1 MSIEFARW
9 WPILGLV
16 AVPFIWRLSQ
26 HSTLGSS
33 PRHRAVSAVLRIA
46 VVVLLVSALLEP
58 VWHRSGKWMSVVYAL
73 DVSSSIDPAFVGTA
87 IDWIASTNNQGD
99 PAHAAFIAFGGSAR
113 AVATAE
119 GIRSVEVSAD
129 GANRSVNQSVTNLEA
144 AVARAFRSFD
154 PRYLKRL
161 VLITDGNENAGDV
174 SRVLG
179 EAQENEVRVFTL
191 PATVRGE
198 GDSWVEAIDLPDEI
212 REQEPVTATVRV
224 FSRVATTTTVALV
237 GNDQTLETREVRL
250 EPGLNEV
257 DFEVRLPAGGAGTL
271 SGRLQSENDPFAQ
284 NDLHTQAISV
294 GARARILYVEGRLA
308 SARYLSDALSSEGMD
323 VVVVGPELLPETV
336 AALENFDL
344 VLLSDVPMDA
354 LGVNQVNALIGY
366 VRDSGGGFIFAAGE
380 SSYGEEG
387 YSGSEIEELL
397 PIWFELNEERKE
409 LALVI
414 VLDKSYSMVGPKL
427 ELSKE
432 AAKAAL
438 DLLEPTHSF
447 GLITFDDTPYVTVPL
462 QLAIEKPRINDFI
475 SRIIAGSQTNIFPAL
490 ETAFAAL
497 EDSEA
502 EIRHIILLSDGKTY
516 ADDYEELVSLMAD
529 SDITVSSVAVGQEA
543 DRELLGNIATWG
555 RGRSYFIQDES
566 RVPQVFIQE
575 TQIASQSTLVEE
587 AVETTVVT
595 SVEAFTDIDLD
606 AAPPLRGY
614 VRTLAK
620 ETAEV
625 LIQSDSENPILARWR
640 YGLGRTAVFTSDVKN
655 RWAADWLTWDGYGKF
670 WSQLVR
676 ETMRR
681 DGGEELDFV
690 VERIGDEA
698 LITVSALTEEG
709 AYRTDLDPRL
719 RVVGTGGDATSLS
732 FQQVGPGTFQARHK
746 LGPPGEEPYRFEL
759 SGNGIEDRSQALYY
773 RYGDEYRL
781 YPANTQLL
789 SEIAVQTGGGFLPEV
804 GDIFDDYGETA
815 SVPTPLW
822 PWLSALALISFFLDI
837 AVRRAPWFWKRFAG
851 ARLGSFDGNTSTR
864 TISRAG

>member
-1 MSIEFARW
+1 MSVEFARW

-33 PRHRAVSAVLRIA
+33 PRHRAVAAALRIA
-46 VVVLLVSALLEP
+46 TVVLLVSALIEP

-87 IDWIASTNNQGD
+87 IDWIASTNAEGD

-113 AVATAE
+113 TVASVE

-129 GANRSVNQSVTNLEA
+129 GANRSINQSVTNLEA
-144 AVARAFRSFD
+144 ALARALRSFD
-154 PRYLKRL
+154 QRFLKRL
-161 VLITDGNENAGDV
+161 VLITDGNENAGNV

-191 PATVRGE
+191 PATVRGD
-198 GDSWVEAIDLPDEI
+198 GDSWVEGIDLPDEI

-224 FSRVATTTTVALV
+224 FSRVGTTATVALV
-237 GNDQTLETREVRL
+237 GDDQTLETRELRL

-271 SGRLQSENDPFAQ
+271 SGRLQSENDPFGQ
-284 NDLHTQAISV
+284 NDLHTQAVSV
-294 GARARILYVEGRLA
+294 GARPRILYVEGLLT
-308 SARYLSDALSSEGMD
+308 SARYLRDALSSEGMD
-323 VVVVGPELLPETV
+323 VAVVGPELLPETT

-354 LGVNQVNALIGY
+354 LSENQVNAILEY

-387 YSGSEIEELL
+387 YAGSEIEEVL
-397 PIWFELNEERKE
+397 PTWFEITEKRKE

-438 DLLEPTHSF
+438 DLLEPHHSF

-462 QLAIEKPRINDFI
+462 QLAVEKSNMNDFI

-490 ETAFAAL
+490 ETAFNAL

-502 EIRHIILLSDGKTY
+502 DIRHVILLSDGKTY
-516 ADDYEELVSLMAD
+516 ADDYEELVSLMSA

-543 DRELLGNIATWG
+543 DRELLANIAAWG
-555 RGRSYFIQDES
+555 RGRSYFIQDAE
-566 RVPQVFIQE
+566 RVPRIFIQE
-575 TQIASQSTLVEE
+575 TQIASQSTFVEE

-625 LIQSDSENPILARWR
+625 LIQSDSENPLLARWR

-655 RWAADWLTWDGYGKF
+655 RWAADWLTWEGYGKF

-690 VERIGDEA
+690 VERIGDET

-719 RVVGTGGDATSLS
+719 RVVGTGGEEASLS
-732 FQQVGPGTFQARHK
+732 LQQVGPGTFQARHT

-781 YPANTQLL
+781 YPANTELL
-789 SEIAVQTGGGFLPEV
+789 DEIGARTGGGFLPDV
-804 GDIFDDYGETA
+804 GEIFDDYGETA

-851 ARLGSFDGNTSTR
+851 ARSDPAFGAHGS
-864 TISRAG
+864 

>member
-33 PRHRAVSAVLRIA
+33 PRHRALSATLRIS
-46 VVVLLVSALLEP
+46 VVVLLVAALVEP
-58 VWHRSGKWMSVVYAL
+58 IWHRSGKWMSVVYAL

-87 IDWIASTNNQGD
+87 IDWIASTNAEGD

-113 AVATAE
+113 AVSSVE
-119 GIRSVEVSAD
+119 GIRTVEVSND
-129 GANRSVNQSVTNLEA
+129 GGNRSINQSVTNLEA
-144 AVARAFRSFD
+144 AVTRAFRSFD
-154 PRYLKRL
+154 SRYLKRL
-161 VLITDGNENAGDV
+161 VLITDGNENAGNV

-179 EAQENEVRVFTL
+179 EAQKNEVRMFTL

-198 GDSWVEAIDLPDEI
+198 GDSWIEDIDLPDEI

-237 GNDQTLETREVRL
+237 GDDQTLETREVSL

-257 DFEVRLPAGGAGTL
+257 DFEVRLPAGGTGTL
-271 SGRLQSENDPFAQ
+271 SGRLEGENDPFAQ
-284 NDLHTQAISV
+284 NDLYTQAVSV
-294 GARARILYVEGRLA
+294 GARPRVLYVEGRLA
-308 SARYLSDALSSEGMD
+308 SAIYLRDALSTEGMD
-323 VVVVGPELLPETV
+323 VSVVGPESLPETA
-336 AALENFDL
+336 AALESFDL
-344 VLLSDVPMDA
+344 VLLSDVPMEA
-354 LGVNQVNALIGY
+354 LGDTQINAILEY

-387 YSGSEIEELL
+387 YADSEIEELL
-397 PIWFELNEERKE
+397 PVWFEINEKRKE

-462 QLAIEKPRINDFI
+462 QLAVEKPAINDFI
-475 SRIIAGSQTNIFPAL
+475 SRIIAGSQTNIYPAL

-497 EDSEA
+497 ESSEA

-516 ADDYEELVSLMAD
+516 ADDYEELVSLMSD

-555 RGRSYFIQDES
+555 RGRSYFIQDAE
-566 RVPQVFIQE
+566 RVPMIFIQE

-587 AVETTVVT
+587 AVETTVLT

-614 VRTLAK
+614 VRTMAK

-625 LIQSDSENPILARWR
+625 LIQSDSENPLLARWR

-655 RWAADWLTWDGYGKF
+655 RWAADWLTWEGYGKF

-698 LITVSALTEEG
+698 VITVSALTEEG

-719 RVVGTGGDATSLS
+719 RVVGAVGEEASLS
-732 FQQVGPGTFQARHK
+732 FEQVGPGTFQARHA
-746 LGPPGEEPYRFEL
+746 LGRPGEEPYEFEL
-759 SGNGIEDRSQALYY
+759 SGNSIEDRSQSLYY
-773 RYGDEYRL
+773 RYGDEFRL
-781 YPANTQLL
+781 YPANTEMLTD
-789 SEIAVQTGGGFLPEV
+789 IAEQTGGGFLPDVSEV
-804 GDIFDDYGETA
+804 FDDYGETA

-822 PWLSALALISFFLDI
+822 PWLSALALISFFFDI
-837 AVRRAPWFWKRFAG
+837 AIRRAPWFWRRFAG
-851 ARLGSFDGNTSTR
+851 MRWDPFDGSTSVTDKPP
-864 TISRAG
+864 G

>member
-129 GANRSVNQSVTNLEA
+129 GANRSINQSVTNLEA

-161 VLITDGNENAGDV
+161 VLITDGNENAGNV

-224 FSRVATTTTVALV
+224 FSRVATTTTTTTVALV
-237 GNDQTLETREVRL
+237 DDDQTLETREVRL

-257 DFEVRLPAGGAGTL
+257 DFEVRLTAGGAGTL

-555 RGRSYFIQDES
+555 RGRSYFIQDAE
-566 RVPQVFIQE
+566 RVPRIFIQE

-625 LIQSDSENPILARWR
+625 LIQSDSENPLLARWR

-746 LGPPGEEPYRFEL
+746 LGPPRRGAVSVRIV
-759 SGNGIEDRSQALYY
+759 GQRDRGPLA
-773 RYGDEYRL
+773 G
-781 YPANTQLL
+781 TLL
-789 SEIAVQTGGGFLPEV
+789 QV
-804 GDIFDDYGETA
+804 
-815 SVPTPLW
+815 W
-822 PWLSALALISFFLDI
+822 
-837 AVRRAPWFWKRFAG
+837 
-851 ARLGSFDGNTSTR
+851 
-864 TISRAG
+864 

>member
-26 HSTLGSS
+26 RSTLGSS
-33 PRHRAVSAVLRIA
+33 PRHRALAAACRIA
-46 VVVLLVSALLEP
+46 VVVLLVAALLEP

-73 DVSSSIDPAFVGTA
+73 DVSSSIDPTFVGTA
-87 IDWIASTNNQGD
+87 IDWIASTDARGA
-99 PAHAAFIAFGGSAR
+99 PAHSAFLAFGGSAR
-113 AVATAE
+113 AAATAE

-129 GANRSVNQSVTNLEA
+129 GANRSINQGATNLES
-144 AVARAFRSFD
+144 VMARAFRSFD

-161 VLITDGNENAGDV
+161 VLITDGNENAGNV
-174 SRVLG
+174 SRLLG
-179 EAQENEVRVFTL
+179 EAQESGVRVFTL
-191 PATVRGE
+191 PATVRGD
-198 GDSWVEAIDLPDEI
+198 GDSWVESIDLPDEL

-224 FSRVATTTTVALV
+224 FSRVASIATVALV
-237 GNDQTLETREVRL
+237 SDGQTLETREVTL

-257 DFEVRLPAGGAGTL
+257 HFEVRLPAGGAGTL
-271 SGRLQSENDPFAQ
+271 SGRLQGENDPLGQ
-284 NDLHTQAISV
+284 NDFLTQAISV
-294 GARARILYVEGRLA
+294 GARPRILYVEGRPA
-308 SARYLSDALSSEGMD
+308 SAQYLRDALSSEGID
-323 VVVVGPELLPETV
+323 VTVVGPESLPATV
-336 AALENFDL
+336 GALENFDL
-344 VLLSDVPMDA
+344 MLMSDVPMNA
-354 LGVNQVNALIGY
+354 LGGEQVDAILEY

-387 YSGSEIEELL
+387 YEGSEIEEVL
-397 PIWFELNEERKE
+397 PIWFQINEERKD

-414 VLDKSYSMVGPKL
+414 VMDKSYSMVGPKL

-438 DLLEPTHSF
+438 ELLEPTHSF

-462 QLAIEKPRINDFI
+462 QLAVEKPRINDFI
-475 SRIIAGSQTNIFPAL
+475 SRIIAGSQTNIYPAL
-490 ETAFAAL
+490 ETAFNAL
-497 EDSEA
+497 ADSEA
-502 EIRHIILLSDGKTY
+502 EVRHIILLSDGKTY
-516 ADDYEELVSLMAD
+516 ADDYEELVSLMSA

-555 RGRSYFIQDES
+555 RGRSYFIEDAE

-587 AVETTVVT
+587 AVQTTVIT
-595 SVEAFTDIDLD
+595 SIEAFTDIDLN

-625 LIQSDSENPILARWR
+625 LIQSESEDPLLARWR
-640 YGLGRTAVFTSDVKN
+640 YGLGRTAAFTSDVKN
-655 RWAADWLTWDGYGKF
+655 RWAVDWLTWDGYGKF

-681 DGGEELDFV
+681 DGGGELDFMI
-690 VERIGDEA
+690 ERVGNEA

-719 RVVGTGGDATSLS
+719 SLVGTEGERTPLD
-732 FQQVGPGTFQARHK
+732 FQQVGPGTFQARHS
-746 LGPPGEEPYRFEL
+746 LGAPGEEPYQFEL

-773 RYGDEYRL
+773 RFGDEYRL
-781 YPANTQLL
+781 YPANAELL
-789 SEIAVQTGGGFLPEV
+789 GEIAAQTGGQFLPDA
-804 GDIFDDYGETA
+804 GDIFNDYGETA

-822 PWLSALALISFFLDI
+822 PWLSALALIGFLMDI
-837 AVRRAPWFWKRFAG
+837 AVRRAPWFWRRFAT
-851 ARLGSFDGNTSTR
+851 ARARSV
-864 TISRAG
+864 

>member
-1 MSIEFARW
+1 MSIEFARC

-129 GANRSVNQSVTNLEA
+129 GANRSINQSVTNLEA

-161 VLITDGNENAGDV
+161 VLITDGNENAGNV

-237 GNDQTLETREVRL
+237 DDDQTLETREVRL

-257 DFEVRLPAGGAGTL
+257 DFEVRLTAGGAGTL

-555 RGRSYFIQDES
+555 RGRSYFIQDAE
-566 RVPQVFIQE
+566 RVPRIFIQE

-625 LIQSDSENPILARWR
+625 LIQSDSENPLLARWR

-746 LGPPGEEPYRFEL
+746 LGPPGGEPYRFEL

-781 YPANTQLL
+781 YPANTELL

-804 GDIFDDYGETA
+804 GEIFDDYGETA

>member
-129 GANRSVNQSVTNLEA
+129 GANRSINQSVTNLEA

-161 VLITDGNENAGDV
+161 VLITDGNENAGNV

-237 GNDQTLETREVRL
+237 DDDQTLETREVRL

-257 DFEVRLPAGGAGTL
+257 DFEVRLTAGGAGTL

-555 RGRSYFIQDES
+555 RGRSYFIQDAE
-566 RVPQVFIQE
+566 RVPRIFIQE

-625 LIQSDSENPILARWR
+625 LIQSDSENPLLARWR

-746 LGPPGEEPYRFEL
+746 LGPPGGEPYRFEL

-781 YPANTQLL
+781 YPANTELL

-804 GDIFDDYGETA
+804 GEIFDDYGETA

-822 PWLSALALISFFLDI
+822 PWLSALALIGFFLDI

>member
-16 AVPFIWRLSQ
+16 AIPFIWRLSKS
-26 HSTLGSS
+26 STLGSS
-33 PRHRAVSAVLRIA
+33 PRHRAVAAALRIS
-46 VVVLLVSALLEP
+46 VVVLLVAALIEP
-58 VWHRSGKWMSVVYAL
+58 VWQRSGKWMSVVYAL
-73 DVSSSIDPAFVGTA
+73 DVSSSIDPAFIGTA
-87 IDWIASTNNQGD
+87 IDWIASTNAQGD

-113 AVATAE
+113 AMATVE

-129 GANRSVNQSVTNLEA
+129 GANRSINQSVTNLEA
-144 AVARAFRSFD
+144 AVTRAFRSFD
-154 PRYLKRL
+154 SRYLKRL
-161 VLITDGNENAGDV
+161 VLITDGNENAGNV

-198 GDSWVEAIDLPDEI
+198 GDSWIEAIDLPDQI
-212 REQEPVTATVRV
+212 REEEPVTATVRV
-224 FSRVATTTTVALV
+224 FSRVATTATVELV
-237 GNDQTLETREVRL
+237 SNDQTLETREVRL
-250 EPGLNEV
+250 EPGLNEI

-271 SGRLQSENDPFAQ
+271 SGRLQRENDPFAQ
-284 NDLHTQAISV
+284 NDLHTQAVSV
-294 GARARILYVEGRLA
+294 GARPRILYVEGRLA
-308 SARYLSDALSSEGMD
+308 SAIYLRDALSAEGMD
-323 VVVVGPELLPETV
+323 VVVVGPDLLPETA
-336 AALENFDL
+336 AALESFDL

-354 LGVNQVNALIGY
+354 LGDGQVNAILEY

-387 YSGSEIEELL
+387 YAGSQIEELL
-397 PIWFELNEERKE
+397 PIWFEINEKRKE
-409 LALVI
+409 LALII

-462 QLAIEKPRINDFI
+462 QLAVEKASMNDFI
-475 SRIIAGSQTNIFPAL
+475 SRIIAGSQTNIYPAL

-497 EDSEA
+497 ENSDA

-516 ADDYEELVSLMAD
+516 ADDYEELVSLMSD

-543 DRELLGNIATWG
+543 DRELLGNIAKWG
-555 RGRSYFIQDES
+555 RGRAYFIEDAA
-566 RVPQVFIQE
+566 RVPRIFIQE

-587 AVETTVVT
+587 AVQTTVVM
-595 SVEAFTDIDLD
+595 SVEAFTDIDMD

-625 LIQSDSENPILARWR
+625 LIQSDSENPLLARWR

-655 RWAADWLTWDGYGKF
+655 RWAADWLTWEGYGKF

-690 VERIGDEA
+690 VERIGNEA
-698 LITVSALTEEG
+698 VITVSALTEEG
-709 AYRTDLDPRL
+709 TYRSDLDPQL
-719 RVVGTGGDATSLS
+719 RVLGTGGEETPLS
-732 FQQVGPGTFQARHK
+732 FEQVGPGTFQARYT
-746 LGPPGEEPYRFEL
+746 LGAPGEDPYRFEL

-773 RYGDEYRL
+773 RYGDEFRL
-781 YPANTQLL
+781 YPPNTELL
-789 SEIAVQTGGGFLPEV
+789 SEIAVQTGGKFLPDVAE
-804 GDIFDDYGETA
+804 IFDDYGETA

-822 PWLSALALISFFLDI
+822 PWLSVLALVSFFLDI
-837 AVRRAPWFWKRFAG
+837 AVRRAPWFWRRFAG
-851 ARLGSFDGNTSTR
+851 ARLDSFDDDTSKQA
-864 TISRAG
+864 I

>member
-33 PRHRAVSAVLRIA
+33 PRHRVVSAVLRIA

-87 IDWIASTNNQGD
+87 IDWIASTNNLGD
-99 PAHAAFIAFGGSAR
+99 PAHATFIAFGGSAR

-129 GANRSVNQSVTNLEA
+129 GANRSINQSVTNLEA
-144 AVARAFRSFD
+144 AVARALRSFD

-161 VLITDGNENAGDV
+161 VLITDGNENAGNV

-191 PATVRGE
+191 PAAVRGE

-284 NDLHTQAISV
+284 NDVHTQAISV

-323 VVVVGPELLPETV
+323 VVVVGPELLPETT

-380 SSYGEEG
+380 SSYGEGG

-462 QLAIEKPRINDFI
+462 QLALEKPRINDFI

-555 RGRSYFIQDES
+555 RGRSYFIQDAE
-566 RVPQVFIQE
+566 RVPRIFIQE

-719 RVVGTGGDATSLS
+719 RVVRTGGDATSLS
-732 FQQVGPGTFQARHK
+732 YQQVGPGTFQARHT
-746 LGPPGEEPYRFEL
+746 LGAPGEEPYRFEL

-804 GDIFDDYGETA
+804 GEIFDDYGETA

-851 ARLGSFDGNTSTR
+851 ARLGSFYGDPSTR

>member
-1 MSIEFARW
+1 MSIEFVRW

-26 HSTLGSS
+26 RSTLGSS
-33 PRHRAVSAVLRIA
+33 PRHRAVAAAFRIT
-46 VVVLLVSALLEP
+46 VVVFLVSALIEP
-58 VWHRSGKWMSVVYAL
+58 VWHRSGKWMSVVYVL
-73 DVSSSIDPAFVGTA
+73 DVSSSIEPTFVATA
-87 IDWIASTNNQGD
+87 IDWIASANARGD
-99 PAHAAFIAFGGSAR
+99 PVHAAFLAFGGSAR

-129 GANRSVNQSVTNLEA
+129 GANRSINQSVTNLEA
-144 AVARAFRSFD
+144 ALSRALRSFD

-161 VLITDGNENAGDV
+161 VLITDGNENAGNV
-174 SRVLG
+174 SRLLG
-179 EAQENEVRVFTL
+179 EAQENDVRVFTL

-212 REQEPVTATVRV
+212 REQEPITATVRV
-224 FSRVATTTTVALV
+224 FSRVATNATVELV
-237 GNDQTLETREVRL
+237 GDDQTLMSREVSL

-271 SGRLQSENDPFAQ
+271 SGQLRSENDSLGQ
-284 NDLHTQAISV
+284 NDLHTRAISV
-294 GARARILYVEGRLA
+294 GARPRILYVEGRLA
-308 SARYLSDALSSEGMD
+308 SAQYLRDALSAEGMD
-323 VVVVGPELLPETV
+323 VTVVGPESLPETA

-344 VLLSDVPMDA
+344 MLMSDVPMDA
-354 LGVNQVNALIGY
+354 LGGNQVNAIIEY

-387 YSGSEIEELL
+387 YAGSGIEEVL
-397 PIWFELNEERKE
+397 PIWFEINEQRKD
-409 LALVI
+409 LALII

-447 GLITFDDTPYVTVPL
+447 GLVTFDDTPYVTVPL
-462 QLAIEKPRINDFI
+462 QPAVEKPRMNDFI
-475 SRIIAGSQTNIFPAL
+475 SRIIAGSQTNIYPAL
-490 ETAFAAL
+490 ETAFQAL
-497 EDSEA
+497 ADSEA
-502 EIRHIILLSDGKTY
+502 EVRHIILLSDGKTY
-516 ADDYEELVSLMAD
+516 ADDYEELVSLMSD

-555 RGRSYFIQDES
+555 GGRAYFIQDAE
-566 RVPQVFIQE
+566 RVPRIFIQE

-587 AVETTVVT
+587 AVETTVIT
-595 SVEAFTDIDLD
+595 SIEAFTDIDLD
-606 AAPPLRGY
+606 AAPALQGY

-625 LIQSDSENPILARWR
+625 LIQSDSENPLLARWR
-640 YGLGRTAVFTSDVKN
+640 YGLGRTAIFTSDVKN
-655 RWAADWLTWDGYGKF
+655 RWAVDWLTWDGYGKF

-681 DGGEELDFV
+681 DGGGELEFV
-690 VERIGDEA
+690 VERVGDEA

-709 AYRTDLDPRL
+709 AYRTDLDPQLRL
-719 RVVGTGGDATSLS
+719 VGPGGAAVPLS
-732 FQQVGPGTFQARHK
+732 FEQVGPGTFQARHA
-746 LGPPGEEPYRFEL
+746 LGVPGQEPYRFAL
-759 SGNGIEDRSQALYY
+759 SGTGIEDRSQALYY
-773 RYGDEYRL
+773 RYGDEFRL
-781 YPANTQLL
+781 YPANTDLL
-789 SEIAVQTGGGFLPEV
+789 NEIAVQTGGKFLPDV
-804 GDIFDDYGETA
+804 GEIFDDYGETA

-822 PWLSALALISFFLDI
+822 PWLSLLALFSFFLDI
-837 AVRRAPWFWKRFAG
+837 AVRRAPWFWRRFSA
-851 ARLGSFDGNTSTR
+851 APSGSV
-864 TISRAG
+864 

>member
-1 MSIEFARW
+1 MSIEFVRW
-9 WPILGLV
+9 WPVLGLV
-16 AVPFIWRLSQ
+16 AVPLIWRLSQ
-26 HSTLGSS
+26 RSTLGSS
-33 PRHRAVSAVLRIA
+33 PRHRAVAAAFRIA
-46 VVVLLVSALLEP
+46 VVVFLVSALIEP

-73 DVSSSIDPAFVGTA
+73 DVSSSIEPTFVATA
-87 IDWIASTNNQGD
+87 IDWIASTNTRGD
-99 PAHAAFIAFGGSAR
+99 PAHAAFLAFGGSAR

-129 GANRSVNQSVTNLEA
+129 GANRSINQSVTNLEA
-144 AVARAFRSFD
+144 ALSRALRSFD

-161 VLITDGNENAGDV
+161 VLITDGNENAGNV
-174 SRVLG
+174 SRMLG
-179 EAQENEVRVFTL
+179 EAQENDVRVFTL

-224 FSRVATTTTVALV
+224 FSRVATTATVELV
-237 GNDQTLETREVRL
+237 GGDRTLETREVSL

-271 SGRLQSENDPFAQ
+271 SGQLRSENDPLGQ
-284 NDLHTQAISV
+284 NDLHTRAISV
-294 GARARILYVEGRLA
+294 GARPRILYVEGRLA
-308 SARYLSDALSSEGMD
+308 SAQYLRDALSAEGMD
-323 VVVVGPELLPETV
+323 VTVVGPESLPETA

-344 VLLSDVPMDA
+344 MLMSDVPMDA
-354 LGVNQVNALIGY
+354 LDGNQVNAIIEY

-387 YSGSEIEELL
+387 YAGSGIEEVL
-397 PIWFELNEERKE
+397 PIWFEINEQRKD
-409 LALVI
+409 LALII

-438 DLLEPTHSF
+438 DLLDPTHSF

-462 QLAIEKPRINDFI
+462 QLAIEKPRMNDFI
-475 SRIIAGSQTNIFPAL
+475 SRIIAGSQTNIYPAL
-490 ETAFAAL
+490 ETAFQAL
-497 EDSEA
+497 ADSEA
-502 EIRHIILLSDGKTY
+502 EVRHIILLSDGKTY
-516 ADDYEELVSLMAD
+516 ADDYEELVSLMSD

-543 DRELLGNIATWG
+543 DRELLANIAAWG
-555 RGRSYFIQDES
+555 KGRAYFIQDAE
-566 RVPQVFIQE
+566 RVPRIFIQE

-587 AVETTVVT
+587 AVETTVIT
-595 SVEAFTDIDLD
+595 SIEAFTDIDLD
-606 AAPPLRGY
+606 AAPPLQGY

-625 LIQSDSENPILARWR
+625 LIQSDSENPLLARWR
-640 YGLGRTAVFTSDVKN
+640 YGLGRTAIFTSDVKN
-655 RWAADWLTWDGYGKF
+655 RWAVDWLTWDGYGKF

-681 DGGEELDFV
+681 DSGGELEFV
-690 VERIGDEA
+690 VERVGDEA

-709 AYRTDLDPRL
+709 AYRTDLDPQLRL
-719 RVVGTGGDATSLS
+719 VGPGGEGVPLS
-732 FQQVGPGTFQARHK
+732 FQQVGPGTFQARHA
-746 LGPPGEEPYRFEL
+746 LGAPGQEPYRFEL

-773 RYGDEYRL
+773 RYGDEFRL
-781 YPANTQLL
+781 YPANTDLL
-789 SEIAVQTGGGFLPEV
+789 NEIAVQTGGKFLPDV
-804 GDIFDDYGETA
+804 GEIFDDYGETA

-822 PWLSALALISFFLDI
+822 PWLSLLALFSFFLDI
-837 AVRRAPWFWKRFAG
+837 AVRRAPWFWR
-851 ARLGSFDGNTSTR
+851 RLSAAPSGSV
-864 TISRAG
+864 

>member
-1 MSIEFARW
+1 MSIEFVRW
-9 WPILGLV
+9 WPILGLM

-33 PRHRAVSAVLRIA
+33 PRHRAVAAAFRIA
-46 VVVLLVSALLEP
+46 VVVLLVSALIEP

-87 IDWIASTNNQGD
+87 IDWIASTHARGD
-99 PAHAAFIAFGGSAR
+99 PAHASFIAFGGSTR

-119 GIRSVEVSAD
+119 GIRSVEVSSD
-129 GANRSVNQSVTNLEA
+129 GAGRSINQSVTNLEA
-144 AVARAFRSFD
+144 AMARAFRSFD

-161 VLITDGNENAGDV
+161 VLITDGNENAGNV
-174 SRVLG
+174 SRLLG
-179 EAQENEVRVFTL
+179 EAQENEIRVFTL
-191 PATVRGE
+191 PATVRGD
-198 GDSWVEAIDLPDEI
+198 GDSWVEGIDLPDEI

-224 FSRVATTTTVALV
+224 FSRVATTATVALV
-237 GNDQTLETREVRL
+237 GDNGTLETREVSV

-271 SGRLQSENDPFAQ
+271 SGRLGRENDLLGQ

-294 GARARILYVEGRLA
+294 GARPRILYVEGRLA
-308 SARYLSDALSSEGMD
+308 SALYLRDALSSEGMD
-323 VVVVGPELLPETV
+323 VTVVGPEALPETS

-344 VLLSDVPMDA
+344 LLLSDVPMEA
-354 LGVNQVNALIGY
+354 LGSDQVNAILEY

-387 YSGSEIEELL
+387 YAESGIEELL
-397 PIWFELNEERKE
+397 PIWFEIDEQRKD
-409 LALVI
+409 LALII
-414 VLDKSYSMVGPKL
+414 VMDKSYSMVGPKL

-438 DLLEPTHSF
+438 DLLEPTQSF
-447 GLITFDDTPYVTVPL
+447 GLITFDDTPHVTVPL
-462 QLAIEKPRINDFI
+462 QLAVEKPLMNDFI
-475 SRIIAGSQTNIFPAL
+475 SRIIAGSQTNIYPAL
-490 ETAFAAL
+490 ETAFDAL
-497 EDSEA
+497 ADSEA
-502 EIRHIILLSDGKTY
+502 EVRHIILLSDGKTY
-516 ADDYEELVSLMAD
+516 ADDYEELVSLMSA
-529 SDITVSSVAVGQEA
+529 SEITVSSVAVGQEA
-543 DRELLGNIATWG
+543 DRELLGNIARWG
-555 RGRSYFIQDES
+555 RGRAYFIQDAE
-566 RVPQVFIQE
+566 RVPRIFIQE

-587 AVETTVVT
+587 AVETTVTT
-595 SVEAFTDIDLD
+595 SIEAFTDIDMD
-606 AAPPLRGY
+606 EAPPLGGY

-625 LIQSDSENPILARWR
+625 LIESDSENPLLARWR

-681 DGGEELDFV
+681 DGGDELGFV
-690 VERIGDEA
+690 VERVGDEA
-698 LITVSALTEEG
+698 IITVSALTEEG

-719 RVVGTGGDATSLS
+719 RVVGTGGDGIPLS
-732 FQQVGPGTFQARHK
+732 FQQVGPGTFQARHT
-746 LGPPGEEPYRFEL
+746 LGPPGEDPYRFEL

-789 SEIAVQTGGGFLPEV
+789 SEIASQTGGGFLPEV
-804 GDIFDDYGETA
+804 GEIFEDYGETA

-822 PWLSALALISFFLDI
+822 PWLSALALISFLMDI
-837 AVRRAPWFWKRFAG
+837 AVRRAPWFWRRFSA
-851 ARLGSFDGNTSTR
+851 ARFESV
-864 TISRAG
+864 

>member
-1 MSIEFARW
+1 MSIEFVRW

-26 HSTLGSS
+26 RSTLGSS
-33 PRHRAVSAVLRIA
+33 PRHRAAAAAFRIT
-46 VVVLLVSALLEP
+46 VVVFLVSALIEP
-58 VWHRSGKWMSVVYAL
+58 VWHRSGKWMSVVYVL
-73 DVSSSIDPAFVGTA
+73 DVSSSIEPTFVATA
-87 IDWIASTNNQGD
+87 IDWIASANTRGD
-99 PAHAAFIAFGGSAR
+99 PVHAAFLAFGGSAR

-129 GANRSVNQSVTNLEA
+129 GANRSINQSVTNLEA
-144 AVARAFRSFD
+144 ALSRALRSFD

-161 VLITDGNENAGDV
+161 VLITDGNENAGNV
-174 SRVLG
+174 SRLLG
-179 EAQENEVRVFTL
+179 EAQENDVRVFTL

-212 REQEPVTATVRV
+212 REQEPITATVRV
-224 FSRVATTTTVALV
+224 FSRVATNATVELV
-237 GNDQTLETREVRL
+237 GDDQTLMSREVSL

-271 SGRLQSENDPFAQ
+271 SGQLRSENDSLGQ
-284 NDLHTQAISV
+284 NDLHTRAISV
-294 GARARILYVEGRLA
+294 GARPRILYVEGRLA
-308 SARYLSDALSSEGMD
+308 SAQYLRDALSAEGMD
-323 VVVVGPELLPETV
+323 VTVVGPESLPETA

-344 VLLSDVPMDA
+344 MLMSDVPMDA
-354 LGVNQVNALIGY
+354 LGGNQVNAIIEY

-387 YSGSEIEELL
+387 YAGSGIEEVL
-397 PIWFELNEERKE
+397 PIWFEINEQRKD
-409 LALVI
+409 LALII

-447 GLITFDDTPYVTVPL
+447 GLVTFDDTPYVTVPL
-462 QLAIEKPRINDFI
+462 QPAVEKPRMNDFI
-475 SRIIAGSQTNIFPAL
+475 SRIIAGSQTNIYPAL
-490 ETAFAAL
+490 ETAFQAL
-497 EDSEA
+497 ADSEA
-502 EIRHIILLSDGKTY
+502 EVRHIILLSDGKTY
-516 ADDYEELVSLMAD
+516 ADDYEELVSLMSD

-555 RGRSYFIQDES
+555 GGRAYFIQDAE
-566 RVPQVFIQE
+566 RVPRIFIQE

-587 AVETTVVT
+587 AVETTVIT
-595 SVEAFTDIDLD
+595 SIEAFTDIDLD
-606 AAPPLRGY
+606 AAPALQGY

-625 LIQSDSENPILARWR
+625 LIQSDSENPLLARWR
-640 YGLGRTAVFTSDVKN
+640 YGLGRTAIFTSDVKN
-655 RWAADWLTWDGYGKF
+655 RWAVDWLTWDGYGKF

-681 DGGEELDFV
+681 DGGGELEFV
-690 VERIGDEA
+690 VERVGDEA

-709 AYRTDLDPRL
+709 AYRTDLDPQLRL
-719 RVVGTGGDATSLS
+719 VGPGEAAVPLS
-732 FQQVGPGTFQARHK
+732 FEQVGPGTFQARHA
-746 LGPPGEEPYRFEL
+746 LGVPGQEPYRFAL
-759 SGNGIEDRSQALYY
+759 SGTGIEDRSQALYY
-773 RYGDEYRL
+773 RYGDEFRL
-781 YPANTQLL
+781 YPANTDLL
-789 SEIAVQTGGGFLPEV
+789 NEIAVQTGGKFLPDV
-804 GDIFDDYGETA
+804 GEIFDDYGETA

-822 PWLSALALISFFLDI
+822 PWLSLLALFSFFLDI
-837 AVRRAPWFWKRFAG
+837 AVRRAPWFWRRFSA
-851 ARLGSFDGNTSTR
+851 APSGSV
-864 TISRAG
+864 

>member
-1 MSIEFARW
+1 MSIEIVRW

-26 HSTLGSS
+26 RSTLGSS
-33 PRHRAVSAVLRIA
+33 PRHRAVAAAFRIA
-46 VVVLLVSALLEP
+46 VVVFLVSALIEP

-73 DVSSSIDPAFVGTA
+73 DVSSSIEPTFVATA
-87 IDWIASTNNQGD
+87 IDWIASANTRGD
-99 PAHAAFIAFGGSAR
+99 PAHAAFLAFGGSTR

-129 GANRSVNQSVTNLEA
+129 GANRSINQSVTNLEA
-144 AVARAFRSFD
+144 ALSRALRSFD

-161 VLITDGNENAGDV
+161 VLITDGNENAGNV
-174 SRVLG
+174 SRLLG
-179 EAQENEVRVFTL
+179 EAQENDVRVFTL

-224 FSRVATTTTVALV
+224 FSRVATTATVELV
-237 GNDQTLETREVRL
+237 GDNQTLESREVSL

-271 SGRLQSENDPFAQ
+271 SGQLRSENDPLGQ
-284 NDLHTQAISV
+284 NDLHTRAISV
-294 GARARILYVEGRLA
+294 GARPRILYVEGRLA
-308 SARYLSDALSSEGMD
+308 SAQYLRDALSAEGMD
-323 VVVVGPELLPETV
+323 VTVVGPESLPETA

-344 VLLSDVPMDA
+344 MLMSDVPMDA
-354 LGVNQVNALIGY
+354 LGGNQVNAIIEY

-387 YSGSEIEELL
+387 YAGSGIEEVL
-397 PIWFELNEERKE
+397 PIWFEINEQRKD
-409 LALVI
+409 LALII

-438 DLLEPTHSF
+438 DLLDPTHSF

-462 QLAIEKPRINDFI
+462 QLAVEKPRMNDFI
-475 SRIIAGSQTNIFPAL
+475 SRIIAGSQTNIYPAL
-490 ETAFAAL
+490 ETAFQAL
-497 EDSEA
+497 ADSEA
-502 EIRHIILLSDGKTY
+502 EVRHIILLSDGKTY
-516 ADDYEELVSLMAD
+516 ADDYEELVSLMSD

-543 DRELLGNIATWG
+543 DRELLGNIAAWG
-555 RGRSYFIQDES
+555 KGRAYFIQDAE
-566 RVPQVFIQE
+566 RVPRIFIQE

-587 AVETTVVT
+587 AVETTVIA
-595 SVEAFTDIDLD
+595 SIEAFTDIDLD
-606 AAPPLRGY
+606 AAPPLQGY

-625 LIQSDSENPILARWR
+625 LIQSDSENPLLARWR
-640 YGLGRTAVFTSDVKN
+640 YGLGRTAIFTSDVKN
-655 RWAADWLTWDGYGKF
+655 RWAVDWLTWDGYGKF

-681 DGGEELDFV
+681 DGGGELEFV
-690 VERIGDEA
+690 VERVGDEA

-709 AYRTDLDPRL
+709 AYRTDLDPQLRL
-719 RVVGTGGDATSLS
+719 VGPGGEGVPLS
-732 FQQVGPGTFQARHK
+732 FQQVGPGTFQARHP
-746 LGPPGEEPYRFEL
+746 LGAPGQEPYRFEL

-773 RYGDEYRL
+773 RYGDEFRL
-781 YPANTQLL
+781 YPANTDLL
-789 SEIAVQTGGGFLPEV
+789 NEIAMQTGGKFLPDV
-804 GDIFDDYGETA
+804 GEIFDDYGETA

-822 PWLSALALISFFLDI
+822 PWLSLLALFSFFLDI
-837 AVRRAPWFWKRFAG
+837 AVRRAPWFWR
-851 ARLGSFDGNTSTR
+851 RLSAAPSGSV
-864 TISRAG
+864 

>member
-9 WPILGLV
+9 WPILGLA
-16 AVPFIWRLSQ
+16 AVPLIWRLSQ

-33 PRHRAVSAVLRIA
+33 PRHRAVAAALRIA
-46 VVVLLVSALLEP
+46 VVVLLVSALTEP

-73 DVSSSIDPAFVGTA
+73 DVSSSIDPAFVGQA
-87 IDWIASTNNQGD
+87 IDWIASTNAEGD

-113 AVATAE
+113 AFGTVE

-129 GANRSVNQSVTNLEA
+129 GANRSINQGVTNLEA
-144 AVARAFRSFD
+144 AMTRAFRSFD

-161 VLITDGNENAGDV
+161 VLITDGNENAGNV
-174 SRVLG
+174 SRLLG
-179 EAQENEVRVFTL
+179 EALENEVRVFTL

-198 GDSWVEAIDLPDEI
+198 GDSWVEGIDLPDEI

-224 FSRVATTTTVALV
+224 FSRVRTNATIALV
-237 GNDQTLETREVRL
+237 RDDQTLETREVTL

-257 DFEVRLPAGGAGTL
+257 DFEVRLPAGGTGTL
-271 SGRLQSENDPFAQ
+271 SGRLQSENDPFPQ

-294 GARARILYVEGRLA
+294 GARPRILYVEGRLA
-308 SARYLSDALSSEGMD
+308 SARYLRDALSSEGMD
-323 VVVVGPELLPETV
+323 VAVVGPELLPETA
-336 AALENFDL
+336 AALESFDL
-344 VLLSDVPMDA
+344 VLLSDVPMAA
-354 LGVNQVNALIGY
+354 LGSAQVNAILEY

-380 SSYGEEG
+380 SSYGQEG
-387 YSGSEIEELL
+387 YAGSEIEELL
-397 PIWFELNEERKE
+397 PVWFEINEKRKE
-409 LALVI
+409 LALII

-447 GLITFDDTPYVTVPL
+447 GLVTFDDTPYVTVPL
-462 QLAIEKPRINDFI
+462 QLAVEKSQMYDFI
-475 SRIIAGSQTNIFPAL
+475 SRIVAGSQTNIYPAL

-516 ADDYEELVSLMAD
+516 ADEYEELVSLMAD

-543 DRELLGNIATWG
+543 DRELLANIATWG
-555 RGRSYFIQDES
+555 RGRAYFIQDAE
-566 RVPQVFIQE
+566 RVPQIFIQE

-595 SVEAFTDIDLD
+595 SVEAFTGINMEE
-606 AAPPLRGY
+606 APPLRGY
-614 VRTLAK
+614 VRTMAK

-625 LIQSDSENPILARWR
+625 LIQSDSENPLLARWR
-640 YGLGRTAVFTSDVKN
+640 YGLGRTAIFTSDVKN
-655 RWAADWLTWDGYGKF
+655 RWAADWLEWDGYGKF

-690 VERIGDEA
+690 VERIGDEV
-698 LITVSALTEEG
+698 LITVSALTEDG

-719 RVVGTGGDATSLS
+719 RVVRTGGEEASLS
-732 FQQVGPGTFQARHK
+732 FQQVAPGTFQARHT

-781 YPANTQLL
+781 YPVNTELL
-789 SEIAVQTGGGFLPEV
+789 DEIAVYTGGEFLPDVSE
-804 GDIFDDYGETA
+804 IFDDYGETA

-837 AVRRAPWFWKRFAG
+837 AVRRGSWFWRRFAG
-851 ARLGSFDGNTSTR
+851 ARLGSFDGNTSTS
-864 TISRAG
+864 TIQRAG

>member
-1 MSIEFARW
+1 MSIEIVRW
-9 WPILGLV
+9 WPIFGLV

-33 PRHRAVSAVLRIA
+33 PRHRAVAASFRIG
-46 VVVLLVSALLEP
+46 VVVLLVSALIEP

-73 DVSSSIDPAFVGTA
+73 DVSRSIDPAFVGTA
-87 IDWIASTNNQGD
+87 IDWIASTNAEGD

-113 AVATAE
+113 AVATVE

-129 GANRSVNQSVTNLEA
+129 GANRSINQSVTNLEA
-144 AVARAFRSFD
+144 AVTRAFRTFD

-161 VLITDGNENAGDV
+161 VLITDGNENAGNV

-179 EAQENEVRVFTL
+179 EALENEVRVFTL

-198 GDSWVEAIDLPDEI
+198 GDSWIESIDLPGEI

-224 FSRVATTTTVALV
+224 FSRVATTATVELV
-237 GNDQTLETREVRL
+237 GDDGTLETREVRL

-271 SGRLQSENDPFAQ
+271 SGRLQSENDPFAP

-294 GARARILYVEGRLA
+294 GARPRILYVEGRLA
-308 SARYLSDALSSEGMD
+308 SARYLRDALSSEGMD
-323 VVVVGPELLPETV
+323 VAVVGAESLPETA
-336 AALENFDL
+336 AALEGFDL

-354 LGVNQVNALIGY
+354 LGVNQVNAIVEY

-380 SSYGEEG
+380 SSYGEAG
-387 YSGSEIEELL
+387 YAGSEIEELL
-397 PIWFELNEERKE
+397 PVWFELNEERKE
-409 LALVI
+409 LALII

-447 GLITFDDTPYVTVPL
+447 GLVTFDDTPYVTVPL
-462 QLAIEKPRINDFI
+462 QLAVEKPRMNDFI
-475 SRIIAGSQTNIFPAL
+475 SRIIAGSQTNIYPAL
-490 ETAFAAL
+490 EMAFASL

-516 ADDYEELVSLMAD
+516 ADDYEQLVSLMAD

-543 DRELLGNIATWG
+543 DRELLANIATWG
-555 RGRSYFIQDES
+555 RGRSYFIEDAE
-566 RVPQVFIQE
+566 RVPRIFIQE

-587 AVETTVVT
+587 AIETTVVT

-625 LIQSDSENPILARWR
+625 LIQSDSENPLLARWR

-655 RWAADWLTWDGYGKF
+655 RWAADWLTWEGYGKF

-690 VERIGDEA
+690 VERVGNEA

-719 RVVGTGGDATSLS
+719 RVVGPGGEETSLS
-732 FQQVGPGTFQARHK
+732 FQQVGPGTFQARHS
-746 LGPPGEEPYRFEL
+746 LAAPGEEPYQF
-759 SGNGIEDRSQALYY
+759 Q
-773 RYGDEYRL
+773 
-781 YPANTQLL
+781 
-789 SEIAVQTGGGFLPEV
+789 
-804 GDIFDDYGETA
+804 
-815 SVPTPLW
+815 
-822 PWLSALALISFFLDI
+822 
-837 AVRRAPWFWKRFAG
+837 
-851 ARLGSFDGNTSTR
+851 
-864 TISRAG
+864 

>member
-16 AVPFIWRLSQ
+16 AIPFIWRLSKS
-26 HSTLGSS
+26 STLGSS
-33 PRHRAVSAVLRIA
+33 PRHRAVAAALRIS
-46 VVVLLVSALLEP
+46 VVVLLVAALIEP
-58 VWHRSGKWMSVVYAL
+58 VWQRSGKWMSVVYAL
-73 DVSSSIDPAFVGTA
+73 DVSSSIDPAFIGTA
-87 IDWIASTNNQGD
+87 IDWIASTNAQGD

-113 AVATAE
+113 AMATVE

-129 GANRSVNQSVTNLEA
+129 GANRSINQSVTNLEA
-144 AVARAFRSFD
+144 AVTRAFRSFD
-154 PRYLKRL
+154 SRYLKRL
-161 VLITDGNENAGDV
+161 VLITDGNENAGNV

-198 GDSWVEAIDLPDEI
+198 GDSWIEAIDLPDQI
-212 REQEPVTATVRV
+212 REEEPVTATVRV
-224 FSRVATTTTVALV
+224 FSRVATTATVELV
-237 GNDQTLETREVRL
+237 SNDQTLETREVRL
-250 EPGLNEV
+250 EPGLNEI

-284 NDLHTQAISV
+284 NDLHTQAVSV
-294 GARARILYVEGRLA
+294 GARPRILYVEGRLA
-308 SARYLSDALSSEGMD
+308 SAIYLRDALSAEGMD
-323 VVVVGPELLPETV
+323 VVVVGPDLLPETA
-336 AALENFDL
+336 AALESFDL

-354 LGVNQVNALIGY
+354 LGDGQVNAILEY

-387 YSGSEIEELL
+387 YAGSQIEELL
-397 PIWFELNEERKE
+397 PIWFEINEKRKE
-409 LALVI
+409 LALII

-462 QLAIEKPRINDFI
+462 QLAVEKASMNDFI
-475 SRIIAGSQTNIFPAL
+475 SRIIAGSQTNIYPAL

-497 EDSEA
+497 ENSDA

-516 ADDYEELVSLMAD
+516 ADDYEELVSLMSD

-543 DRELLGNIATWG
+543 DRELLGNIAKWG
-555 RGRSYFIQDES
+555 RGRAYFIEDAA
-566 RVPQVFIQE
+566 RVPRIFIQE

-587 AVETTVVT
+587 AVQTTVVM
-595 SVEAFTDIDLD
+595 SVEAFTDIDMD

-625 LIQSDSENPILARWR
+625 LIQSDSENPLLARWR

-655 RWAADWLTWDGYGKF
+655 RWAADWLTWEGYGKF

-690 VERIGDEA
+690 VERIGNEA
-698 LITVSALTEEG
+698 VITVSALTEEG
-709 AYRTDLDPRL
+709 TYRSDLDPQL
-719 RVVGTGGDATSLS
+719 RVLGTGGEETPLS
-732 FQQVGPGTFQARHK
+732 FEQVGPGTFQARYT
-746 LGPPGEEPYRFEL
+746 LGAPGEDPYRFEL

-773 RYGDEYRL
+773 RYGDEFRL
-781 YPANTQLL
+781 YPPNTELL
-789 SEIAVQTGGGFLPEV
+789 SEIAVQTGGKFLPDVAE
-804 GDIFDDYGETA
+804 IFDDYGETA

-822 PWLSALALISFFLDI
+822 PWLSVLALVSFFLDI
-837 AVRRAPWFWKRFAG
+837 AVRRAPWFWRRFAG
-851 ARLGSFDGNTSTR
+851 ARLDSFDDDTSKQA
-864 TISRAG
+864 I

>member
-1 MSIEFARW
+1 MSIEFVRW

-26 HSTLGSS
+26 ASTLGSS
-33 PRHRAVSAVLRIA
+33 PRHRAVSAVFRIA
-46 VVVLLVSALLEP
+46 TVVLLVSALLEP
-58 VWHRSGKWMSVVYAL
+58 GWQRSGKWMSVVYAL
-73 DVSSSIDPAFVGTA
+73 DVSSSIDPEFVGTA
-87 IDWIASTNNQGD
+87 IDWIAATNNQGD

-113 AVATAE
+113 AVANIE
-119 GIRSVEVSAD
+119 GIRSVAVSAD
-129 GANRSVNQSVTNLEA
+129 GANRSINQSVTNLEA
-144 AVARAFRSFD
+144 AVTRAFRSFD

-161 VLITDGNENAGDV
+161 VLITDGNANAGNV

-198 GDSWVEAIDLPDEI
+198 GDSWIEAIDLPDEI
-212 REQEPVTATVRV
+212 REQEPVIATVRV

-237 GNDQTLETREVRL
+237 GDDQTLETREVTL

-271 SGRLQSENDPFAQ
+271 SGRLQSENDPLAQ
-284 NDLHTQAISV
+284 NDLHTQAVSV
-294 GARARILYVEGRLA
+294 GARPRILYVEGRLA
-308 SARYLSDALSSEGMD
+308 SAGYLNDALSSEGMD
-323 VVVVGPELLPETV
+323 VVVVGSDQLPETT

-354 LGVNQVNALIGY
+354 LGGNEVNALLGY

-387 YSGSEIEELL
+387 YAGSEIEELL

-409 LALVI
+409 LALII

-462 QLAIEKPRINDFI
+462 QLAVEKPRINDFI

-497 EDSEA
+497 ENSEA

-555 RGRSYFIQDES
+555 RGRSYFIRDAS
-566 RVPQVFIQE
+566 RVPRIFIQE

-606 AAPPLRGY
+606 AAPPLRGF

-625 LIQSDSENPILARWR
+625 LIQSDSEDPLLARWR
-640 YGLGRTAVFTSDVKN
+640 YGLGRTAIFTSDVKN

-690 VERIGDEA
+690 VERIGDEV

-732 FQQVGPGTFQARHK
+732 FQQVGPGTFQARHT

-781 YPANTQLL
+781 YPANTELL
-789 SEIAVQTGGGFLPEV
+789 SEIAVRTGGGFLPEV
-804 GDIFDDYGETA
+804 GEIFDDYGETA

-851 ARLGSFDGNTSTR
+851 ARLGSFDGNTSTL